1 MKGKWIFRH
10 HAPMG
15 DRQTHKNLFFGVT
28 NIKHP
33 DVTLFLKEDGDWPS
47 NQKDEFASSHARRQ
61 MSLRSFKRY
70 LRKQK
75 YLVM

>member
-33 DVTLFLKEDGDWPS
+33 DGTLFLKEDGDWPS
-47 NQKDEFASSHARRQ
+47 N
-61 MSLRSFKRY
+61 
-70 LRKQK
+70 
-75 YLVM
+75 